1 MSTTL
6 TQVTLRRGGID
17 DLALVEPIMQA
28 AFDPRY
34 GEAWTRSQCAGVMA
48 MPGVALTIAELDGR
62 VAGFAI
68 ARTIMDEAA
77 LLLLAVAP
85 ARPRPRSGERRG
97 GEEGASP
104 CASRGA
110 RE

>member
-68 ARTIMDEAA
+68 ARPLMDKAEM
-77 LLLLAVAP
+77 LLLAVDP
-85 ARPRPRSGERRG
+85 ARRRPGLEIGSASGR
-97 GEEGASP
+97 ASG
-104 CASRGA
+104 CQSV
-110 RE
+110 

>member
-48 MPGVALTIAELDGR
+48 MPGVALTLAETEGR
-62 VAGFAI
+62 VAGSRI
-68 ARTIMDEAA
+68 ARTNMAA
-77 LLLLAVAP
+77 AELLLLPVDP
-85 ARPRPRSGERRG
+85 KTGRRPG
-97 GEEGASP
+97 
-104 CASRGA
+104 
-110 RE
+110 REWVRHSV

>member
-48 MPGVALTIAELDGR
+48 MPGVALTIADLDDR
-62 VAGFAI
+62 VAGVAI
-68 ARTIMDEAA
+68 TRTLHEEAEQQLDWVQPVTPPGGKRPA
-77 LLLLAVAP
+77 ASSAVVGKEKA
-85 ARPRPRSGERRG
+85 
-97 GEEGASP
+97 
-104 CASRGA
+104 
-110 RE
+110 